1 MGINV
6 RKTPNWGKYTKRLKK
21 TNDALYSITEGVI
34 VGIIKRTTNAND
46 KDGKLFKRYTT
57 EYGKRK
63 GTHKVTLVDKG
74 TMLNS
79 ISRKKI
85 KNGVKL
91 YFPNATEARKAYHN
105 HKTYGR
111 KFFGIDKKQ
120 KEHIKTR
127 LGKFIVKTTR

>member
-34 VGIIKRTTNAND
+34 VGIIKRTQSG
-46 KDGKLFKRYTT
+46 KDEKLKSFRPYTSA
-57 EYGKRK
+57 YARRK
-63 GTHKVTLVDKG
+63 GERKVTLTDRG
-74 TMLNS
+74 TMLQS
-79 ISRKKI
+79 IDRKII
-85 KNGVKL
+85 KNGVRL
-91 YFPNATEARKAYHN
+91 YFPNATEAKKAYHN
-105 HKTYGR
+105 HKTYKR
-111 KFFGIDKKQ
+111 NFFGIDKKQ